1 MGLREWYSY
10 SVFGMPHGPLGWIGA
25 RLMASMKGKYYREMV
40 TESDDEPEELP
51 DGEAVIEDDVVNT
64 PAGPAVRVRCPRCG
78 QWVKPDRARPA

>member
-1 MGLREWYSY
+1 MEEKYILNC
-10 SVFGMPHGPLGWIGA
+10 PNC
-25 RLMASMKGKYYREMV
+25 GKVEGFFP
-40 TESDDEPEELP
+40 ESDDEPEELP